1 MFIVVLQ
8 TNLDT
13 KWKLLLP
20 LATWCLLPFVS
31 YASLRFGEIGHDI
44 FKSIQPT
51 VMALLDPK
59 GAETLRQNREKL
71 SSNITELINEYG
83 PKVFPDFDANYIS
96 RTTVPSAFSPVPS
109 RTTST
114 SSMSWTSA
122 PSKLPK
128 IASGF
133 FQQATRMNW
142 LDDKNIFNWGRTE
155 DSDMADDVFFFLDR
169 FYGNISGRSRSG
181 SVSESD
187 SRSASRNRSRANS
200 ISNEGFIKVEGMTSL
215 PNANN
220 NIPNDHAAAAA
231 AATPVITISDH
242 QTSPSTKPLT
252 SRRIF
257 RIDDVEE
264 DEDEEEGEEAD
275 CAVQKLSVGDSKK
288 DV

>member
-1 MFIVVLQ
+1 
-8 TNLDT
+8 
-13 KWKLLLP
+13 
-20 LATWCLLPFVS
+20 
-31 YASLRFGEIGHDI
+31 
-44 FKSIQPT
+44 
-51 VMALLDPK
+51 
-59 GAETLRQNREKL
+59 
-71 SSNITELINEYG
+71 
-83 PKVFPDFDANYIS
+83 
-96 RTTVPSAFSPVPS
+96 
-109 RTTST
+109 
-114 SSMSWTSA
+114 MSWTSA

-169 FYGNISGRSRSG
+169 FYNNISGRSRSG

-200 ISNEGFIKVEGMTSL
+200 ISSESFIKVEGMTSL
-215 PNANN
+215 PNNN
-220 NIPNDHAAAAA
+220 THNIPDDHVTAAAAA
-231 AATPVITISDH
+231 APVITISDH
-242 QTSPSTKPLT
+242 QKYPTSTKPLT

-264 DEDEEEGEEAD
+264 DDEEEDEED
-275 CAVQKLSVGDSKK
+275 HAVQKLSVGDNKK